1 MFPNGNIVLERSKF
15 NENVPAWELLA
26 ARGFDARKFPT
37 GHIAAKG
44 KAAKTKCA
52 RSGTPPVLFRR
63 SGRISKAR
71 LSADL
76 SRAGPR
82 RTKSKKTAI

>member
-26 ARGFDARKFPT
+26 ARGFGARKFPT

-52 RSGTPPVLFRR
+52 RSGTHRR
-63 SGRISKAR
+63 SYFGAAAVFRKHVCLLI
-71 LSADL
+71 
-76 SRAGPR
+76 
-82 RTKSKKTAI
+82 